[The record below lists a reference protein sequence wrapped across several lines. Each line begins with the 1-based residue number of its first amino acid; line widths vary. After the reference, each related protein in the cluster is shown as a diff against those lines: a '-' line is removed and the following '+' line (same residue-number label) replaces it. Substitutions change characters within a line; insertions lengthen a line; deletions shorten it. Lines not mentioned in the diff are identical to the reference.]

1 MRALKI
7 TMTALAVV
15 ALVATPAM
23 AQRNRG
29 GGGQSTTVIV
39 VNSARV
45 LTDTALGRD
54 MAAKLTTIRQQI
66 GTEIQALAPEQQAIE
81 AEQASLGQATRGMT
95 PEQVR
100 NNASLAGRIQALQ
113 TRMQAFQ
120 TRQQSLQGDFEC
132 SRALAIRDFERQVT
146 PIVRQIMEQRGAGVV
161 LDAAQVQVVADGF
174 DITQAVVAQVDAT
187 ARTANVARHAVT
199 ECQAQQTPTQAPA
212 Q

>member
-7 TMTALAVV
+7 TAAALAVV
-15 ALVATPAM
+15 ALAATPAL
-23 AQRNRG
+23 AQRNR

-45 LTDTALGRD
+45 LTETALGRD
-54 MAAKLTTIRQQI
+54 MAQKLATIRQQI
-66 GTEIQALAPEQQAIE
+66 GAEIQALAPEQQAIE
-81 AEQASLGQATRGMT
+81 AEQASLQQATRSMT
-95 PEQVR
+95 PEQIR
-100 NNASLAGRIQALQ
+100 NNASISSRIQALQ
-113 TRMQAFQ
+113 TRAQAFQ

-132 SRALAIRDFERQVT
+132 SRALAVRDFERQVT
-146 PIVRQIMEQRGAGVV
+146 PIVRQLMEQRGAGVV

-174 DITQAVVAQVDAT
+174 DITPTVIQQVDAT
-187 ARTANVARHAVT
+187 SRTANVARHAVS

>member
-7 TMTALAVV
+7 TAAALAVV
-15 ALVATPAM
+15 ALAATPAL
-23 AQRNRG
+23 AQRNR

-45 LTDTALGRD
+45 LTETALGRD
-54 MAAKLTTIRQQI
+54 MAQKLATIRQQI
-66 GTEIQALAPEQQAIE
+66 GAEIQALAPEQQAIE
-81 AEQASLGQATRGMT
+81 AEQASLQQATRSMT
-95 PEQVR
+95 AEQIR
-100 NNASLAGRIQALQ
+100 NNASISSRIQALQ
-113 TRMQAFQ
+113 TRAQAFQ

-132 SRALAIRDFERQVT
+132 SRALAVRDFERQVT
-146 PIVRQIMEQRGAGVV
+146 PIVRQLMEQRGAGVV

-174 DITQAVVAQVDAT
+174 DITPTVIQQVDAT
-187 ARTANVARHAVT
+187 SRTANVARHAVS